1 MWPFLD
7 RLIEG
12 IVIFDENKTIK
23 YVNSSAVS
31 LFDIKV
37 GDSVEKILKKDDREI
52 FLNNV
57 INLVKKGKKY
67 SNFMRFLS
75 KEGEL
80 VFTYLNVFEWDGDTV
95 FEIFDLSPIE
105 MRSEGITDSSY
116 VKILKYMSA
125 GISHSIRNPIM
136 SAGGMLNRI
145 KAKLKELD
153 SEDSE
158 KLVKYIEIV
167 EKSLYRIISIIAN
180 IEVVSNALPVKLERV
195 NLGEMVRSVAGKFAD
210 RVNFELKVEDGIYV
224 YADKMHIGFILEEI
238 VKNSLDAVEGQ
249 SEPKIKITVYQ
260 SGKNA
265 FIEVEDNGRGMSKEE
280 VSLTTIPFY
289 STKPSNMGVGLSL
302 AKFLIEGYRG
312 SITIDSE
319 ENVGTKVTIV
329 LPTEKRSDI
338 RTKRLDD

>member
-7 RLIEG
+7 RLREG
-12 IVIFDENKTIK
+12 IVIFDKNKVIK
-23 YVNSSAVS
+23 YVNKSAVS
-31 LFDIKV
+31 MFGVEV
-37 GDSVEKILKKDDREI
+37 GDSVKKILKKDDREI

-57 INLVKKGKKY
+57 INLVKKGRNY
-67 SNFMRFLS
+67 NNFMRFLS
-75 KEGEL
+75 KDGEL
-80 VFTYLNVFEWDGDTV
+80 IFTYLNVFEWDGDFV
-95 FEIFDLSPIE
+95 FEVLDLSPIE
-105 MRSEGITDSSY
+105 KRSEGITDSSY
-116 VKILKYMSA
+116 VKILKYMSS

-136 SAGGMLNRI
+136 SAGGMLGRI

-153 SEDSE
+153 SDDSE

-195 NLGEMVRSVAGKFAD
+195 SLGEMVRSVVRKFAD
-210 RVNFELKVEDGIYV
+210 RVNIELNIEDGVYV
-224 YADKMHIGFILEEI
+224 YADKMHIGFILEE
-238 VKNSLDAVEGQ
+238 VLKNALDAVEGQ
-249 SEPKIKITVYQ
+249 GEPKIKISVYQ

-265 FIEVEDNGRGMSKEE
+265 FVEVEDNGKGMSREE

-302 AKFLIEGYRG
+302 SKFLIEGYRG

-319 ENVGTKVTIV
+319 KNVGTKVTIV

>member
-1 MWPFLD
+1 MWSFLD
-7 RLIEG
+7 RLLEG
-12 IVIFDENKTIK
+12 IVIFDENKIIK
-23 YVNSSAVS
+23 HVNGSAAS
-31 LFDIKV
+31 LFGVKKGEGI
-37 GDSVEKILKKDDREI
+37 EKILKKDDREI

-57 INLVKKGKKY
+57 MKLVKKGNSY

-75 KEGEL
+75 KDGEL
-80 VFTYLNVFEWDGDTV
+80 IFTYLNVFEWDGDIV
-95 FEIFDLSPIE
+95 FEVFDLSPIE
-105 MRSEGITDSSY
+105 KRSEGITDSSY
-116 VKILKYMSA
+116 VKILKYMSV

-136 SAGGMLNRI
+136 SAGGMLGRI

-167 EKSLYRIISIIAN
+167 EKSLYKIISIIAN
-180 IEVVSNALPVKLERV
+180 IEVVSNALPVRLERV
-195 NLGEMVRSVAGKFAD
+195 ELGEMVRSVAEKFAGK
-210 RVNFELKVEDGIYV
+210 VNLELKVEDGVYV

-238 VKNSLDAVEGQ
+238 LKNSLDAVEGQ
-249 SEPKIKITVYQ
+249 SEPKIRITVYQ
-260 SGKNA
+260 SGRNA
-265 FIEVEDNGRGMSKEE
+265 FVEVEDNGRGMSSEE

-289 STKPSNMGVGLSL
+289 STKPSNIGVGLSL
-302 AKFLIEGYRG
+302 AKFLVEGYHG

-319 ENVGTKVTIV
+319 ENIGTKVTIV